1 MKDIDDLDI
10 GDKGS
15 FSKTITETDV
25 SLFAGMTGDFNPMH
39 MNEKV
44 ASQAFFGERI
54 AHGGVPT
61 SLTNGAFKDLVGMG
75 ARMLETEV
83 SFQAPTKIG
92 DTITAIVEIED
103 KNIEENT
110 LDLDI
115 HWENQDDDVIGEGR
129 AKVKLPEGKTAEA
142 YKEYLGDD

>member
-1 MKDIDDLDI
+1 MKEIDSVEI

-15 FSKTITETDV
+15 FSKTITETDIG
-25 SLFAGMTGDFNPMH
+25 LFAGMTGDFNPMH

-54 AHGGVPT
+54 AHGGIPT
-61 SLTNGAFKDLVGMG
+61 SLTNPAFKDLIGVG
-75 ARMLETEV
+75 ARTLETEV

-92 DTITAIVEIED
+92 DTITAIVEVKD
-103 KNIEENT
+103 KDEEENV
-110 LDLDI
+110 LELDI
-115 HWENQDDDVIGEGR
+115 QWENQNDDQIGEGS

-142 YKEYLGDD
+142 YREYLEGE